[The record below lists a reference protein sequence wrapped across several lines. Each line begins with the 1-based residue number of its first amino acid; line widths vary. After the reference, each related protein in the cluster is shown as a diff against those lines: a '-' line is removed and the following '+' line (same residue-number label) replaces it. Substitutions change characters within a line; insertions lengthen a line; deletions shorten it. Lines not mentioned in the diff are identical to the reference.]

1 VQELVN
7 PENQTTESKLDDV
20 LASLDVIKQIM
31 GVGHGRKMYENMP
44 QAMHQPPCYEYDP
57 TQQLYAPYHIAPP
70 QRIPGVQGSQDA
82 LEAWP
87 QQYALEAPPQQSTL
101 PQQYALEAPPQQSAL
116 PQQYAIEAPAPQQN
130 LERLQNALK
139 VLQNSQ
145 ATSKGVVEGSTWRHM
160 Y

>member
-7 PENQTTESKLDDV
+7 PENRTTESKLDDV

-44 QAMHQPPCYEYDP
+44 QAMHQPPCYDP
-57 TQQLYAPYHIAPP
+57 TQQLYAAPYHIAPP
-70 QRIPGVQGSQDA
+70 QRNLGVQGSQDA
-82 LEAWP
+82 LESW
-87 QQYALEAPPQQSTL
+87 

-116 PQQYAIEAPAPQQN
+116 PQQYAIEAPVPQPN
-130 LERLQNALK
+130 LEKLQNALK
-139 VLQNSQ
+139 VLQNS
-145 ATSKGVVEGSTWRHM
+145 TSKGVVEGSTWRHM